1 MFYIVNE
8 IQIVNGAKNVLNY
21 AYDNQKSAEG
31 KYYAILSAATQSQAD
46 YIGVTLTQCG
56 DNITQLMS
64 KAYDNRQTPE
74 PVEV

>member
-8 IQIVNGAKNVLNY
+8 IQIVNGTKTVLNY

-46 YIGVTLTQCG
+46 YIGATLVQCG
-56 DNITQLMS
+56 DSIILLMS
-64 KAYDNRQTPE
+64 KAYDNRPMPE
-74 PVEV
+74 QA